1 MPAVSGKL
9 PSHEPAPPPMS
20 STHDQTLPDPPKTSL
35 GSSEGGQDHKWV
47 HFLARSGRSKRSEY
61 RLRERAIC
69 SRSPQFAVPCVW
81 SSPLPWDRA
90 PGLSAAPKSRPA
102 YVYTIFSY
110 EVNTCLGRIT
120 SGLLEPPMCTFTR
133 RIWWKNIRNL
143 QIHTTS
149 DNTVTRNNHL
159 GIISPPFI
167 EHNPCPPSPSILATI
182 DLHNCRAQRRRRPR
196 GYIFRVHIMFFTR
209 LDVLRVVSA
218 SNAHVYKK
226 RSTCRV

>member
-69 SRSPQFAVPCVW
+69 SRSPQFVVPCVW

-110 EVNTCLGRIT
+110 EVTRLGRIT

-133 RIWWKNIRNL
+133 RIWWKNITNL
-143 QIHTTS
+143 QIRRVTTRLPEIT
-149 DNTVTRNNHL
+149 NL
-159 GIISPPFI
+159 GIISPPLCPFI
-167 EHNPCPPSPSILATI
+167 EHNPCPPSPSI
-182 DLHNCRAQRRRRPR
+182 
-196 GYIFRVHIMFFTR
+196 
-209 LDVLRVVSA
+209 
-218 SNAHVYKK
+218 
-226 RSTCRV
+226 